1 MGRLKTITRRTLLV
15 GSAAIAGGVVF
26 GYWRYKTPYENPLLE
41 SLGDGEAALTPYV
54 RIDQAGITI
63 IAPRAEMGQGV
74 HTTLAALVA
83 EELDVALEDVRVEH
97 GPASKA
103 YFNQVALEEGVPFA
117 ATNEGNFAEGVRNS
131 THVAAKLVGMQ
142 ITGGSSS
149 TPDAFVKMRK
159 AGAAA
164 RAVLLAAAA
173 EKLGVATDTLV
184 TRGGVVI
191 AADGTRIP
199 YTELAVLAAAIE
211 PPEDP
216 ELKDPAD
223 WKLLGRSLPRVDM
236 VGKCT
241 GTAQY
246 SIDVRLPG
254 MLFATV
260 RMNPQLGGELL
271 SFDAAAANAMPGVQ
285 KIVPLAGGVAV
296 IASNTWYAMQAV
308 KAIRCEWGEAPYP
321 ASSAAQFAVV
331 EEAFA
336 NSHDSRYLDTGDVD
350 GALADGADVEGEY
363 QVPYLAHATMEPLNA
378 VAWLHDGRLEL
389 CAGTQAPTQAVKDS
403 AAIADLDTQQV
414 TLHTTLMGG
423 GFGRRAE
430 SDFIKTAVH
439 AAIAMPG
446 VPIKLTWSRE
456 EDTTHDTYRP
466 LARARFRAKIANGAP
481 LAFDLSVAAPSAIE
495 SQLARIGLSI
505 PGPDISIVQAA
516 WDQPY
521 AIPNYRVTGYRAP
534 VMTPISSWRSVG
546 ASQNGFF
553 HESAIDEIAH
563 AAGADPLQ
571 MRLALLTHKPSRAV
585 LEAVATMSG
594 WGDEL
599 PDGHGRGVA
608 FVLSFGVPVAEVIEV
623 AATANGIRILKAWA
637 AVDVGIALDPRN
649 IEAQVQSAIN
659 FGLSAA
665 IMGEITLREGVV
677 EQTNFHDYDAIR
689 MAQAPA
695 IDVKILENGTKIR
708 GIGEPGLPPA
718 APALANAIFA
728 ATGQRIRE
736 LPLNKHIRFFR

>member
-1 MGRLKTITRRTLLV
+1 MGRLRTITRRTLLL

-26 GYWRYKTPYENPLLE
+26 GYWRFKAPYANPLLE
-41 SLGDGEAALTPYV
+41 ALRDGEAALTPYV
-54 RIDQAGITI
+54 RIDQTGTTI

-103 YFNQVALEEGVPFA
+103 YFNQVAFEEGVPFA
-117 ATNEGNFAEGVRNS
+117 ATDEGRLAEGVRNF
-131 THVAAKLVGMQ
+131 THVPTKLLGMQ

-173 EKLGVATDTLV
+173 KKLNVAQATL
-184 TRGGVVI
+184 TTNNGMVV
-191 AADGTRIP
+191 AADGTRVP
-199 YTELAVLAAAIE
+199 YTELAILAAEIE
-211 PPEDP
+211 PPRDP
-216 ELKDPAD
+216 ELKDRAD

-236 VGKCT
+236 VAKCT
-241 GTAQY
+241 GTAEY

-254 MLFATV
+254 MLYATV
-260 RMNPQLGGELL
+260 RMNPQLGGEML
-271 SFDAAAANAMPGVQ
+271 SFDAAAAGAMPGVRT
-285 KIVPLAGGVAV
+285 IAPLPGGVMV
-296 IASNTWYAMQAV
+296 IATNTWYAMQAA
-308 KAIRCEWGEAPYP
+308 KAINCEWGPAPYP
-321 ASSAAQFAVV
+321 ATSDEHFAAV
-331 EEAFA
+331 EKAFA
-336 NSHDSRYLDTGDVD
+336 HDHDSRFLDTGDVD
-350 GALADGADVEGEY
+350 DVLADGADVEGEY

-378 VAWLHDGRLEL
+378 VAWLHDGQLEIW
-389 CAGTQAPTQAVKDS
+389 AGTQAPTQAVKDS
-403 AAIADLDTQQV
+403 ATIAGIDADRVQ
-414 TLHTTLMGG
+414 LHTTLMGG

-430 SDFIKTAVH
+430 ADFIKTAVH
-439 AAIAMPG
+439 AAKAMPG
-446 VPIKLTWSRE
+446 VPVKLTWSRE

-466 LARARFRAKIANGAP
+466 LARARFRARVADGAA
-481 LAFDLSVAAPSAIE
+481 LALDLALAAPSAIE
-495 SQLARIGLSI
+495 SQLARIGMTV
-505 PGPDISIVQAA
+505 PGPDMSIVQAA

-521 AIPNYRVTGYRAP
+521 DIPNYRVTGYRAP

-553 HESAIDEIAH
+553 HESAIDEIAQ
-563 AAGADPLQ
+563 AAGVDPVQ
-571 MRLALLTHKPSRAV
+571 MRLTMLTHEPSREV
-585 LEAVATMSG
+585 LKAVAAMSG
-594 WGDEL
+594 WGREL
-599 PDGHGRGVA
+599 PSGHGLGVA

-623 AATANGIRILKAWA
+623 AATTNGIRILKAWA
-637 AVDVGIALDPRN
+637 AVDVAIALDPGN

-665 IMGEITLREGVV
+665 IMNEITLKDGVV
-677 EQTNFHDYDAIR
+677 EQSNFHDYSAIR
-689 MAQAPA
+689 MAQAPD
-695 IDVKILENGTKIR
+695 IEVRVLENGTKIR

-736 LPLNKHIRFFR
+736 LPLRKHIRFA